1 LLAPTELDASSSNV
15 NALLVDVSAGTSK
28 LEWIWHCQDTQ
39 VSSIEFSRGLI
50 LAWSTP
56 DRVTIWDP
64 ATARRIIHIE
74 DIFDSDVLTWS
85 NDLTTFAVGFH
96 EQRSI
101 EDAHTYGLEVIQSGK
116 RTFYKTDSQV
126 LELRLGEDGRKIFA
140 RTDAGWS
147 AWDASSNTKLSTFLL
162 PSPIQTI
169 GSSTDSPGANLEF
182 VQPFS
187 GSDPCADLRSASLMS
202 IKLCDR
208 ASGRTVWLTT
218 ASDGASDRDFLIMQY
233 GDGRVLVS
241 EGAEDLVK
249 FVEGFDVRPF
259 SDQPHR

>member
-1 LLAPTELDASSSNV
+1 MF
-15 NALLVDVSAGTSK
+15 SAET
-28 LEWIWHCQDTQ
+28 DT
-39 VSSIEFSRGLI
+39 
-50 LAWSTP
+50 
-56 DRVTIWDP
+56 
-64 ATARRIIHIE
+64 ATAI
-74 DIFDSDVLTWS
+74 
-85 NDLTTFAVGFH
+85 AVA
-96 EQRSI
+96 QNA
-101 EDAHTYGLEVIQSGK
+101 DA
-116 RTFYKTDSQV
+116 R
-126 LELRLGEDGRKIFA
+126 LELFRIDPEGAVSHSWQIALN
-140 RTDAGWS
+140 AGWS

-241 EGAEDLVK
+241 EGAETWSNSSRGLTSVH
-249 FVEGFDVRPF
+249 FQISRIARPG
-259 SDQPHR
+259 PTNTAA